1 MFLLFLINCIQYP
14 IQGTVPLW
22 QGQEVQAGEWETDGL
37 FPCRPLPGFFALV
50 KVKIG
55 EIRGLCAVLWLD
67 VLEII
72 ERPAACKER
81 Q

>member
-22 QGQEVQAGEWETDGL
+22 QGQEVQAGEWETD
-37 FPCRPLPGFFALV
+37 GFFALV